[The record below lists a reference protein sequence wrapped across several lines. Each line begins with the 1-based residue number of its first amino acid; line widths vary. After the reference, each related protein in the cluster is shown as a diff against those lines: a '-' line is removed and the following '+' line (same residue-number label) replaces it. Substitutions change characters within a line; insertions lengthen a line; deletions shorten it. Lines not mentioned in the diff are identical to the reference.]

1 MVDSANNAP
10 IIHCIHKQ
18 HRGQEMEYY
27 AKIAKAWSGLSSAE
41 CNDPLELALDGFE
54 LAASVNTAMAHPE
67 IREVAALDILD
78 RLEEMA
84 AKHLDH
90 LVDQDEGEDFTAE
103 QKADDDKA
111 RAYDVT
117 EALNGLSLTHD

>member
-1 MVDSANNAP
+1 
-10 IIHCIHKQ
+10 
-18 HRGQEMEYY
+18 MEYY

-41 CNDPLELALDGFE
+41 YNDPLEMALDGLE
-54 LAASVNTAMAHPE
+54 LAVSVNTAMAHPE

-90 LVDQDEGEDFTAE
+90 LVDEDEDEDEGEDFTAE
-103 QKADDDKA
+103 QKADDNKA

-117 EALNGLSLTHD
+117 ETLKGMSLTHD